1 MSGAVG
7 IDLGTTFS
15 AIATVNKYGD
25 AEILTN
31 VEGDR
36 ITPSV
41 ILFEGNDVIVGNYAK
56 QAAVVY
62 PEQVVEFVK
71 RHMGEADYRFDYRG
85 RSYNPEELSSFI
97 LQKLKHDA
105 ELRLGH
111 PVEHAV
117 ITVPAYF
124 NDHERRATI
133 RAGEKAG
140 FNVLKLLNEPTAAA
154 FAYGLSNQGQDQ
166 RVLVYDLGGGTFDVT
181 MVDIAGKEINVIAT
195 AGDHH
200 LGGKDYD
207 DVLIEHVAAA
217 FRDKHGVDPLS
228 DLQSYHDLRQK
239 CVSAKISLTRRPKVN
254 IFHDFDG
261 KVLRL
266 AVTRELF
273 EGLAAAMKD
282 LDLDEKTLGKDALKQ
297 KKEVIDTTQRKAKQG
312 DKEYVHNYGPVDR
325 VKKRQRDADY
335 YEDVPEDKKEQH
347 PYDWGK
353 TQARELR
360 LVLPKRPIGMEPS
373 RFVRGYCS
381 LERRPEPKD
390 AISAAHDALASYG
403 RAMARERH
411 HVAQER
417 GDDTSSWRRMKSGG
431 HIDQDWVSKLITR
444 NRALKSS
451 LTAIIQREAPDRSID
466 LETLIAAFY
475 GATNTPGMIQ
485 CP

>member
-1 MSGAVG
+1 M
-7 IDLGTTFS
+7 
-15 AIATVNKYGD
+15 
-25 AEILTN
+25 
-31 VEGDR
+31 
-36 ITPSV
+36 IT
-41 ILFEGNDVIVGNYAK
+41 
-56 QAAVVY
+56 Q
-62 PEQVVEFVK
+62 
-71 RHMGEADYRFDYRG
+71 
-85 RSYNPEELSSFI
+85 
-97 LQKLKHDA
+97 
-105 ELRLGH
+105 
-111 PVEHAV
+111 
-117 ITVPAYF
+117 
-124 NDHERRATI
+124 
-133 RAGEKAG
+133 
-140 FNVLKLLNEPTAAA
+140 
-154 FAYGLSNQGQDQ
+154 
-166 RVLVYDLGGGTFDVT
+166 
-181 MVDIAGKEINVIAT
+181 
-195 AGDHH
+195 
-200 LGGKDYD
+200 
-207 DVLIEHVAAA
+207 A
-217 FRDKHGVDPLS
+217 FRDQSLDDILATRSKAVVLASDTSGGALESLSSATFVASKVRDAASMYVLQGDAVDACRNVHTTQEE
-228 DLQSYHDLRQK
+228 D
-239 CVSAKISLTRRPKVN
+239 KIALDDP
-254 IFHDFDG
+254 DFW
-261 KVLRL
+261 
-266 AVTRELF
+266 
-273 EGLAAAMKD
+273 
-282 LDLDEKTLGKDALKQ
+282 EKTLGKDALKQ

-360 LVLPKRPIGMEPS
+360 LVLPKRPIGMDPA

-411 HVAQER
+411 HIAQER

>member
-1 MSGAVG
+1 MS
-7 IDLGTTFS
+7 
-15 AIATVNKYGD
+15 
-25 AEILTN
+25 
-31 VEGDR
+31 
-36 ITPSV
+36 
-41 ILFEGNDVIVGNYAK
+41 
-56 QAAVVY
+56 
-62 PEQVVEFVK
+62 
-71 RHMGEADYRFDYRG
+71 
-85 RSYNPEELSSFI
+85 
-97 LQKLKHDA
+97 
-105 ELRLGH
+105 
-111 PVEHAV
+111 
-117 ITVPAYF
+117 
-124 NDHERRATI
+124 RATQ
-133 RAGEKAG
+133 EEDK
-140 FNVLKLLNEPTAAA
+140 
-154 FAYGLSNQGQDQ
+154 
-166 RVLVYDLGGGTFDVT
+166 
-181 MVDIAGKEINVIAT
+181 IA
-195 AGDHH
+195 
-200 LGGKDYD
+200 LD
-207 DVLIEHVAAA
+207 D
-217 FRDKHGVDPLS
+217 P
-228 DLQSYHDLRQK
+228 
-239 CVSAKISLTRRPKVN
+239 
-254 IFHDFDG
+254 DFW
-261 KVLRL
+261 
-266 AVTRELF
+266 
-273 EGLAAAMKD
+273 
-282 LDLDEKTLGKDALKQ
+282 EKTLGKDALKQ

-475 GATNTPGMIQ
+475 GATNTPGVFAVSLEHALSRPSRLISRRWHLASTASGAAHT
-485 CP
+485 PSPRRDTRVRRVASSRRWDGPP

>member
-1 MSGAVG
+1 M
-7 IDLGTTFS
+7 
-15 AIATVNKYGD
+15 
-25 AEILTN
+25 
-31 VEGDR
+31 
-36 ITPSV
+36 
-41 ILFEGNDVIVGNYAK
+41 
-56 QAAVVY
+56 
-62 PEQVVEFVK
+62 
-71 RHMGEADYRFDYRG
+71 
-85 RSYNPEELSSFI
+85 
-97 LQKLKHDA
+97 
-105 ELRLGH
+105 
-111 PVEHAV
+111 
-117 ITVPAYF
+117 
-124 NDHERRATI
+124 
-133 RAGEKAG
+133 
-140 FNVLKLLNEPTAAA
+140 
-154 FAYGLSNQGQDQ
+154 
-166 RVLVYDLGGGTFDVT
+166 
-181 MVDIAGKEINVIAT
+181 
-195 AGDHH
+195 
-200 LGGKDYD
+200 D
-207 DVLIEHVAAA
+207 D
-217 FRDKHGVDPLS
+217 P
-228 DLQSYHDLRQK
+228 
-239 CVSAKISLTRRPKVN
+239 
-254 IFHDFDG
+254 DFW
-261 KVLRL
+261 
-266 AVTRELF
+266 
-273 EGLAAAMKD
+273 
-282 LDLDEKTLGKDALKQ
+282 EKTLGKDALKQ

-360 LVLPKRPIGMEPS
+360 LVLPKRPIGMDPA

-475 GATNTPGMIQ
+475 GATNTPGAISASRRVEA
-485 CP
+485 PSLP

>member
-1 MSGAVG
+1 MLASDTSGGA
-7 IDLGTTFS
+7 LESLSSATFVAS
-15 AIATVNKYGD
+15 KVRDAASIYVLQGD
-25 AEILTN
+25 AVDAMPRRRDAVDACRN
-31 VEGDR
+31 VH
-36 ITPSV
+36 TT
-41 ILFEGNDVIVGNYAK
+41 
-56 QAAVVY
+56 Q
-62 PEQVVEFVK
+62 
-71 RHMGEADYRFDYRG
+71 
-85 RSYNPEELSSFI
+85 EED
-97 LQKLKHDA
+97 K
-105 ELRLGH
+105 
-111 PVEHAV
+111 
-117 ITVPAYF
+117 
-124 NDHERRATI
+124 
-133 RAGEKAG
+133 
-140 FNVLKLLNEPTAAA
+140 
-154 FAYGLSNQGQDQ
+154 
-166 RVLVYDLGGGTFDVT
+166 
-181 MVDIAGKEINVIAT
+181 IA
-195 AGDHH
+195 
-200 LGGKDYD
+200 LD
-207 DVLIEHVAAA
+207 D
-217 FRDKHGVDPLS
+217 P
-228 DLQSYHDLRQK
+228 
-239 CVSAKISLTRRPKVN
+239 
-254 IFHDFDG
+254 DFW
-261 KVLRL
+261 
-266 AVTRELF
+266 
-273 EGLAAAMKD
+273 
-282 LDLDEKTLGKDALKQ
+282 EKTLGKDALKQ

-360 LVLPKRPIGMEPS
+360 LVLPKRPIGMDPA

-475 GATNTPGMIQ
+475 GATNTPGTVAASLNS
-485 CP
+485 